1 MLAPGIRILFSDIRI
16 QLLAL
21 LVAFP
26 ISARAGECGEPSPDY
41 QAERIVTVGNS
52 HDRIVVYVSG
62 AMVREER
69 GTANALSVTI
79 RDLQR
84 GQTIVFDPH
93 TGHSTVRPSPP
104 RPTRSTTTRTLHEV
118 ATDGSHVHVL
128 QFQRGDAW
136 LDLSRTICRPDG
148 IMTRQ
153 TFISLDPQ
161 GHEVEG
167 TVTQDRIKVGTIP
180 PDRFRLPLAAPPGPR

>member
-41 QAERIVTVGNS
+41 KAERIVTVGDS
-52 HDRIVVYVSG
+52 HDRMVVYVSG
-62 AMVREER
+62 VMVREER
-69 GTANALSVTI
+69 GTTDGLRVTI
-79 RDLQR
+79 RDMQR

-93 TGHSTVRPSPP
+93 TGHSTVLPLPP
-104 RPTRSTTTRTLHEV
+104 RPTRSTTTRTLREV
-118 ATDGSHVHVL
+118 ATDGSHVRVL

-167 TVTQDRIKVGTIP
+167 TVTQDRIKIGTIP
-180 PDRFRLPLAAPPGPR
+180 SDLFRLPLAALPSPG

>member
-1 MLAPGIRILFSDIRI
+1 MLAHGVRILFSDIRI

-26 ISARAGECGEPSPDY
+26 ISARASECGEPSPDY
-41 QAERIVTVGNS
+41 QAERIVTVGNN
-52 HDRIVVYVSG
+52 HDQMVVYVSG

-69 GTANALSVTI
+69 ATPDGLRVTL

-84 GQTIVFDPH
+84 GQTIVLDPR
-93 TGHSTVRPSPP
+93 TGHSTVRSLPP
-104 RPTRSTTTRTLHEV
+104 RPPQSMITRTLNEV
-118 ATDGSHVHVL
+118 ATDGSLVHVL

-136 LDLSRTICRPDG
+136 LELSRTICRPDG
-148 IMTRQ
+148 IMKRQ

-180 PDRFRLPLAAPPGPR
+180 PDLFRLPHRPGPG

>member
-1 MLAPGIRILFSDIRI
+1 M
-16 QLLAL
+16 
-21 LVAFP
+21 
-26 ISARAGECGEPSPDY
+26 
-41 QAERIVTVGNS
+41 TVGNS
-52 HDRIVVYVSG
+52 HDRMVVYVSG

-69 GTANALSVTI
+69 RTTDGLSVTI

-84 GQTIVFDPH
+84 GQTIVFDPN
-93 TGHSTVRPSPP
+93 TGHSTVHSLPP
-104 RPTRSTTTRTLHEV
+104 RPPQSATTRTLHDV
-118 ATDGSHVHVL
+118 ATDGSHLQVL

-136 LDLSRTICRPDG
+136 LELSRTICRPDG
-148 IMTRQ
+148 IMKRQ

-180 PDRFRLPLAAPPGPR
+180 PDLFRLPLAQPPGPG